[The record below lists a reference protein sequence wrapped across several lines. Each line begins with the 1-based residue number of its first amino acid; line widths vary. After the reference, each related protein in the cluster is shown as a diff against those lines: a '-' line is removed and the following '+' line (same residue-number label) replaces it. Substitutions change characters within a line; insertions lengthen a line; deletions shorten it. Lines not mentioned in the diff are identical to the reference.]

1 MHPSQVPDRHLPW
14 PLLNEPHRGGLGVK
28 HRVPSVM
35 PPDTSSCQYPSFT
48 LLYHFSMSKEGFPLG
63 RIRVKLIKFHAAEY
77 LRTYVDLA
85 HSRSA
90 LPSGLPWMID
100 PFEHTSPTTDAQMV
114 QRTMMSDRANLS
126 DPQHIGNFTVRSGP
140 FGFAA
145 RRSDSAIAT
154 VSTSWTSGPL
164 TPIPRH
170 GPSADRTRDREA
182 QYQGELLD
190 HRSR

>member
-1 MHPSQVPDRHLPW
+1 MHPSQIPDRHLPW
-14 PLLNEPHRGGLGVK
+14 PFLNRPHRGGLGVK
-28 HRVPSVM
+28 HQAPRMM

-48 LLYHFSMSKEGFPLG
+48 LLYHFSMAKEGFPLG
-63 RIRVKLIKFHAAEY
+63 RIRVKLTKFHAA
-77 LRTYVDLA
+77 
-85 HSRSA
+85 
-90 LPSGLPWMID
+90 PSI
-100 PFEHTSPTTDAQMV
+100 PFEHTNPTTDDSEDYDERPCEPFM
-114 QRTMMSDRANLS
+114 
-126 DPQHIGNFTVRSGP
+126 GNFTVRSGP
-140 FGFAA
+140 LGFAA

-164 TPIPRH
+164 TPIPQH